1 LCSLFLSQGWRCEN
15 SCFLFRF
22 FHIFIILT
30 FIPECKRVKK
40 SVKYFK
46 IREGH
51 RGTNLSK
58 LPKVQHRCAGA
69 VVRLRSGG
77 VFYHVQSLGLHQCE
91 LRVQSPHRQWRSQS
105 RQDST
110 TVKQIAV
117 GLPTGRLVCL
127 LRCPDICDPA
137 AIRSWA

>member
-1 LCSLFLSQGWRCEN
+1 M
-15 SCFLFRF
+15 
-22 FHIFIILT
+22 LT
-30 FIPECKRVKK
+30 FLIAGLAVRKQLLLVSIFSYLYYLDFYTGMQASKK
-40 SVKYFK
+40 VSQYFK